1 MYYISNLIFKKFVYI
16 YNFIK
21 MKSFLIFLLVQLTLV
36 IIKVDIPFNTNDDCT
51 VKIIIVILCINY
63 IAQS

>member
-1 MYYISNLIFKKFVYI
+1 
-16 YNFIK
+16 

-36 IIKVDIPFNTNDDCT
+36 IIKVDIPCTTNDDYT
-51 VKIIIVILCINY
+51 VKIIIVSLCINY

>member
-1 MYYISNLIFKKFVYI
+1 
-16 YNFIK
+16 

-36 IIKVDIPFNTNDDCT
+36 IIKVDIPCTTNDDCT
-51 VKIIIVILCINY
+51 VKIIIVSLCINY